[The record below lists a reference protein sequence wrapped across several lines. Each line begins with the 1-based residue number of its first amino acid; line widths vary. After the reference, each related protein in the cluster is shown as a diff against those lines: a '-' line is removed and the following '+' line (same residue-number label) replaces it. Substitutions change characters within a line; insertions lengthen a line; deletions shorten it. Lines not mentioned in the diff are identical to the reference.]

1 MEDEDRSKAVE
12 GETSNGPREA
22 TDVDTEQMPTENG
35 TAQPPVKH
43 EESKVVEDDESL
55 DERRDTTSR
64 IGTRLV
70 KFQVFETKS
79 VVPHALPF

>member
-1 MEDEDRSKAVE
+1 MEDEDRFNAVE

-22 TDVDTEQMPTENG
+22 AAVDTEQMPTENG
-35 TAQPPVKH
+35 AAQPPVKH
-43 EESKVVEDDESL
+43 EESKVAEDDESL

-64 IGTRLV
+64 ISTRLV

-79 VVPHALPF
+79 VVSHALSF